1 MDDSVARLCPSEQDL
16 IAATSMLPND
26 TFMDKVVRLMID
38 LESPSYERAL
48 NQLLAHTKYDKHRE
62 SFHEFFKKV
71 YLGEYDCLPGIIS
84 ESNYFLL
91 KFGAEYLCMVLE
103 ANTLWE
109 YVCSRCFYV
118 FTDEPRLEMSFI
130 KIIMYELYTQYISRI
145 CYDSDEL
152 QKMLNKY
159 VHMSNYDH
167 TEPSFGAVLEILKE
181 REHKAHSHTECDYR
195 CIHYDKSGSESQTVR
210 LRISWLMCSNSDLDA
225 VVIAFTKH
233 KHLIEAREVIEN
245 LNSFTEY
252 AAAIDMLISCK
263 NAHYKAPIKQF
274 YEFMKDTDNNEMFRY
289 FILLCIG
296 FILEHGIDDLIP
308 FMELVIKSDEF
319 CEYAAVT
326 KKILDGM
333 AFIKL
338 LLFELYTKYF
348 SAILQ
353 DERMVCAL
361 SRVYTE
367 ESSTDFEY
375 WCVAKNCFS
384 LWSSASKKN
393 KNNEKLDKVSD

>member
-1 MDDSVARLCPSEQDL
+1 MGDSVERLRPSERDL
-16 IAATSMLPND
+16 NIAAGMLPDD
-26 TFMDKVVRLMID
+26 TFMDEVIRLMLD

-71 YLGEYDCLPGIIS
+71 FLGDYDCLPGIIS

-103 ANTLWE
+103 ENILWN
-109 YVCSRCFYV
+109 YVYSRCFCVYIG
-118 FTDEPRLEMSFI
+118 ELRCELSFI

-159 VHMSNYDH
+159 DHMSNYDH

-210 LRISWLMCSNSDLDA
+210 LRISMLMCSSSDLDA
-225 VVIAFTKH
+225 AVIAFTKH
-233 KHLIEAREVIEN
+233 KHLIKTRDVIEN

-263 NAHYKAPIKQF
+263 NAHYKAPIKRF

-296 FILEHGIDDLIP
+296 FILEHGVDDLIP
-308 FMELVIKSDEF
+308 FMELVIKSKEF

-326 KKILDGM
+326 KKISDGM

-338 LLFELYTKYF
+338 LLFELYTKYL
-348 SAILQ
+348 STILQ
-353 DERMVCAL
+353 DEGMVSAL
-361 SRVYTE
+361 TRIHTQISNN
-367 ESSTDFEY
+367 DFEY
-375 WCVAKNCFS
+375 SYVAKDCFS
-384 LWSSASKKN
+384 LWSSHQKRIRITRS
-393 KNNEKLDKVSD
+393 